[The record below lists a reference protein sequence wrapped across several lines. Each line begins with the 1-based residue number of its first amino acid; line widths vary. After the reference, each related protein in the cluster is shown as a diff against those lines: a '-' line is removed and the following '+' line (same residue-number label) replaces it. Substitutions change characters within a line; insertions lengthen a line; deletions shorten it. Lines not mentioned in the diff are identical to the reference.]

1 MTLDQLREAIPSIWI
16 HNRSPVPPI
25 GERSWLA
32 MFKAAGFLSQV
43 AEVVGKPSRYVTEL
57 AETRPTRPLV
67 VWRGASLDSNG
78 RGFSWTQYQECG
90 QGFAQAWEDAY
101 QRASGLYRAEVP
113 GRAVLAIFGDDR
125 EQEVVVNPNMFK
137 GRVEL
142 VATISTGETDDAAEL
157 LPKAETNSLCV
168 DCGID
173 TASCS
178 GKRGFRHRGRWEHYM
193 IHDDVWAAAGMGT
206 ASGAGFLCVGCLEQ
220 RLGRQLQPFDFT
232 TTPINEL
239 SPWDT
244 LRMEARKNSVP

>member
-1 MTLDQLREAIPSIWI
+1 MTFSELIQREQEWEGEQRALVEAVFDCGDYWGAAIGALDLGLSEELPPLLWRRWTAGAMTLDQLREAIPSIWI

-43 AEVVGKPSRYVTEL
+43 AEVVGKPSRYATEL

-90 QGFAQAWEDAY
+90 QGFAQAWADVY

-125 EQEVVVNPNMFK
+125 EQEVVVNPNMLK

-173 TASCS
+173 TARESCQ
-178 GKRGFRHRGRWEHYM
+178 
-193 IHDDVWAAAGMGT
+193 V
-206 ASGAGFLCVGCLEQ
+206 
-220 RLGRQLQPFDFT
+220 
-232 TTPINEL
+232 
-239 SPWDT
+239 
-244 LRMEARKNSVP
+244 ARSR